1 MSYLQ
6 LAENDPYNRLAEGNP
21 LKNYIFIPAGMLGMT
36 SDTYV
41 REDFFDGLNA
51 DDYKKTITMLAPYQN
66 TGMNGILDTAVSF
79 IPGVG
84 PVAAG
89 GLNIAK
95 KLIAKRQERVA
106 AGTAKPLFK
115 AGGKISNLIGKL
127 KGMKGQAATDE
138 NTAMTKKAG
147 PFDIEASGNIGGTQ
161 FNVQAGDD
169 ETKQSFFQKYKTP
182 LLIGGGV
189 LVAGGLYLA
198 LRKKKRR

>member
-6 LAENDPYNRLAEGNP
+6 LAENDPYNKLAEGNP
-21 LKNYIFIPAGMLGMT
+21 LKNYIFIPAGMLGMS

-51 DDYKKTITMLAPYQN
+51 EDYQKTISMLAPYQN
-66 TGMNGILDTAVSF
+66 QGLSF
-79 IPGVG
+79 IPGIG
-84 PVAAG
+84 AIAG
-89 GLNIAK
+89 TGLNIAK
-95 KLIAKRQERVA
+95 NLIAKRAERVA

-127 KGMKGQAATDE
+127 KGLKAQAATDQ
-138 NTAMTKKAG
+138 NTMPTKGEPIQPEQQPKDFPIAG
-147 PFDIEASGNIGGTQ
+147 NLQFGNPPQ
-161 FNVQAGDD
+161 
-169 ETKQSFFQKYKTP
+169 EESFFKKYKTP

>member
-41 REDFFDGLNA
+41 REDFFDGLA
-51 DDYKKTITMLAPYQN
+51 PDEYQKVITALAPYQN
-66 TGMNGILDTAVSF
+66 TGLSVLPIAAASAGIKV
-79 IPGVG
+79 IG
-84 PVAAG
+84 
-89 GLNIAK
+89 N
-95 KLIAKRQERVA
+95 LIKRRQERVA

-115 AGGKISNLIGKL
+115 KGGKISNFIEKL
-127 KGMKGQAATDE
+127 KAAKAASATDT
-138 NTAMTKKAG
+138 NADMPTGKKG
-147 PFDIEASGNIGGTQ
+147 DPFDVSASVDVGGT
-161 FNVQAGDD
+161 NVDISTSGGK
-169 ETKQSFFQKYKTP
+169 ESFFKKYKTP

>member
-41 REDFFDGLNA
+41 REDFFDELA
-51 DDYKKTITMLAPYQN
+51 PDEYQKVITALAPYQN
-66 TGMNGILDTAVSF
+66 TGLSF
-79 IPGVG
+79 AGVG
-84 PVAAG
+84 ALATTGLKVAG
-89 GLNIAK
+89 N
-95 KLIAKRQERVA
+95 LIKRRQERVA

-115 AGGKISNLIGKL
+115 KGGKISNFIEKL
-127 KGMKGQAATDE
+127 KAAKAASATDT
-138 NTAMTKKAG
+138 NADMPTGKKG
-147 PFDIEASGNIGGTQ
+147 EPFDVSASVDVGGT
-161 FNVQAGDD
+161 NVDISTSGGK
-169 ETKQSFFQKYKTP
+169 ESFLKKYKTP
-182 LLIGGGV
+182 LLIGGGI

>member
-21 LKNYIFIPAGMLGMT
+21 LKNYIFIPAGMLGMS

-127 KGMKGQAATDE
+127 KGMKNQAASDQ
-138 NTAMTKKAG
+138 NTMPTKGEPIQPEPQTKDFPIAG
-147 PFDIEASGNIGGTQ
+147 NLQFGNPPQ
-161 FNVQAGDD
+161 
-169 ETKQSFFQKYKTP
+169 EESFFQKYKTP

>member
-6 LAENDPYNRLAEGNP
+6 LAENDPYNKLAEDNP
-21 LKNYIFIPAGMLGMT
+21 MKNYIFIPAGMLGMS

-51 DDYKKTITMLAPYQN
+51 DDYQKTIEMLAPYQN
-66 TGMNGILDTAVSF
+66 QGLSF
-79 IPGVG
+79 IPGIG
-84 PVAAG
+84 AIASTGFKVASN
-89 GLNIAK
+89 LLK
-95 KLIAKRQERVA
+95 RRQERVA

-127 KGMKGQAATDE
+127 KDLKGKTQTDE
-138 NTAMTKKAG
+138 NTQPPGQTKAG
-147 PFDIEASGNIGGTQ
+147 PFDVDINADL
-161 FNVQAGDD
+161 GDKQLQLQYGQGQPQ
-169 ETKQSFFQKYKTP
+169 ETFFKKYKTP
-182 LLIGGGV
+182 LLIGGGL